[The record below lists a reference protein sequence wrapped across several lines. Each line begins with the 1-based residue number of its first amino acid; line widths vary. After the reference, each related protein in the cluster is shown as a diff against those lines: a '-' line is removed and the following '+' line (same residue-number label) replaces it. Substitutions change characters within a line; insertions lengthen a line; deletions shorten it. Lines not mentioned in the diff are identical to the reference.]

1 MAAHLFKYEAHQ
13 RTTEAGAFAVTL
25 DENDSRRDVRR
36 AGRTAAL
43 SETKEKRLFLKTW
56 VDTGTEDW
64 EANQRV
70 KLDRQ
75 QVQLSYELAM
85 LEKQRIHTLNRHG
98 RENKEVRDGCDWFE
112 RNMKRLGV
120 GGDEDLPDDEGEAMH
135 RSFKAAN
142 GLLRGVK
149 NVRTRVL
156 EALQVL

>member
-1 MAAHLFKYEAHQ
+1 M
-13 RTTEAGAFAVTL
+13 
-25 DENDSRRDVRR
+25 
-36 AGRTAAL
+36 

-149 NVRTRVL
+149 NVRTRVRG
-156 EALQVL
+156 VTGVVTGVVKGVV